1 MYPLPHK
8 ARYVLPKQFK
18 IGDEHDK
25 KYYLGPILSA
35 MDGLP
40 GEVLEQVTKTKDL
53 PEGTEVEITR
63 YVWRE

>member
-1 MYPLPHK
+1 MHSLPHK
-8 ARYVLPKQFK
+8 ARYVLPNPHKV
-18 IGDEHDK
+18 GEAHDME
-25 KYYLGPILSA
+25 YYLGPILSA

-40 GEVLEQVTKTKDL
+40 GEVLEQVTKTKVL